1 MKKSIKY
8 AGIAAATLLTVAP
21 IAAPVVSTVTTAQA
35 ADAQDTDQSAI
46 NTALSDFKNQFGD
59 QKDTDVDLSNASN
72 ITLALGESNEKDLSA
87 FLTNA
92 DKGIVKTPNADQT
105 KAFKALE
112 DQDAKVYTIITD
124 AKSTVYDGTIGKSAS
139 DLNDAM
145 ALDSYK
151 PVTVQVMLKYKD
163 LATGTYTKYAEAAKF
178 QITKSNSDEIKS
190 LDAKFTTPLTVAK
203 NSKTAATQLV
213 NGANVS
219 LTDQNN
225 DSIATQAI
233 NLGKKYY
240 YTYKAAMDSATTA
253 GTTDTDVAKNGDI
266 NSDNE
271 FKTAGTYYQVV
282 TYTAQDGSAL
292 DSLITKYATDPSS
305 YTIYVNGKKA
315 SAGYDFVTGT
325 DTTSVSGKTLN
336 TISFVRAINVSDS
349 EAEWTTTDTTGVVT
363 TKADHAYYTLK
374 DDDGNVVTNRA
385 LAKNTAWKTNAVRV
399 DQNGNKQYRVGGSEW
414 IDAND
419 VTFSDKATDNNNGEG
434 AYTDVKALNGK
445 VVTAGPSGF
454 VYPLFDD
461 NGKQV
466 TNRAVAGDTAWYT
479 DKSAVNAEGTT
490 VYHVATG
497 EWLQGNNVTYSA
509 Y

>member
-21 IAAPVVSTVTTAQA
+21 IAAPVVSNVTTVK
-35 ADAQDTDQSAI
+35 ADDAKDTDQSAI
-46 NTALSDFKNQFGD
+46 NTAISDFKNQFGD
-59 QKDTDVDLSNASN
+59 QKDTDVDLSKATNTS
-72 ITLALGESNEKDLSA
+72 LALGESNEQDLST
-87 FLTNA
+87 FLTGA
-92 DKGIVKTPNADQT
+92 DKGIVKTPNATPDTTFQ
-105 KAFKALE
+105 ALE
-112 DQDAKVYTIITD
+112 AQGAKVYTEITD
-124 AKSTVYDGTIGKSAS
+124 AKQTVYDGTIGKSAS
-139 DLNDAM
+139 DLNEVL
-145 ALDSYK
+145 ALDNYK
-151 PVTVQVMLKYKD
+151 PVNVTVYLKYKD
-163 LATGTYTKYAEAAKF
+163 LATGTYTKYQNVASF
-178 QITKSNSDEIKS
+178 NITKSNSDEIKS
-190 LDAKFTTPLTVAK
+190 LNAKFTTPLTVAK
-203 NSKTAATQLV
+203 NSKVAATQLV

-253 GTTDTDVAKNGDI
+253 GTSDDDVATNGDI

-271 FKTAGTYYQVV
+271 FKTAGTYYQTV

-292 DSLITKYATDPSS
+292 DSLIKKYATDPSS

-325 DTTSVSGKTLN
+325 DTTTVSGKTLN
-336 TISFVRAINVSDS
+336 TITFVRAINVSDS

-363 TKADHAYYTLK
+363 TKTDHSFYTLK
-374 DDDGNVVTNRA
+374 DDDGNTVTNRA
-385 LAKNTAWKTNAVRV
+385 LAKNTAWKTNAVRT
-399 DQNGNKQYRVGGSEW
+399 DQNGNKQYRVGASEW

-419 VTFSDKATDNNNGEG
+419 VTFSDKATDNNGEG

-445 VVTAGPSGF
+445 VTTAGPEGF
-454 VYPLFDD
+454 YYPLYDD
-461 NGKQV
+461 NGKMV
-466 TNRAVAGDTAWYT
+466 TNRGVAGLSAWYT
-479 DKSAVNAEGTT
+479 DKSAVNADGVT

-497 EWLQGNNVTYSA
+497 EWLQGTNVTYTA

>member
-8 AGIAAATLLTVAP
+8 AGIAAATLLAVAP
-21 IAAPVVSTVTTAQA
+21 VAAPVVSQA
-35 ADAQDTDQSAI
+35 AGTDTTVNTPASEFTNAKNKFAGQFTDKDAVSANVYAKLKLGQNAAVKTSEFNNANAAVI
-46 NTALSDFKNQFGD
+46 GSP
-59 QKDTDVDLSNASN
+59 LSNN
-72 ITLALGESNEKDLSA
+72 DGKNYLGTLDRKNVTAYMTA
-87 FLTNA
+87 
-92 DKGIVKTPNADQT
+92 
-105 KAFKALE
+105 
-112 DQDAKVYTIITD
+112 TD
-124 AKSTVYDGTIGKSAS
+124 AKGNVYDGTTNHTSAN
-139 DLNDAM
+139 LNAAINAD
-145 ALDSYK
+145 DSML
-151 PVTVQVMLKYKD
+151 PVTFTVYAKDTDINGNGTTFKQVAQFKLNK
-163 LATGTYTKYAEAAKF
+163 
-178 QITKSNSDEIKS
+178 SDEGTELKTIN
-190 LDAKFTTPLTVAK
+190 AKFTTPISVAK
-203 NSKTAATQLV
+203 NSKTALTQLV
-213 NGANVS
+213 SSTNVA
-219 LTDQNN
+219 LTDQ
-225 DSIATQAI
+225 DGEAVSTTGTTI
-233 NLGKKYY
+233 GKGFYR
-240 YTYKAAMDSATTA
+240 TYKAAMDAAAS
-253 GTTDTDVAKNGDI
+253 TDVHADGTLGTDI
-266 NSDNE
+266 TGGE
-271 FKTAGTYYQVV
+271 FKTAGTYYQLVNF
-282 TYTAQDGSAL
+282 TAGSDTKLAKF
-292 DSLITKYATDPSS
+292 ITNYEGDPSS
-305 YTIYVNGKKA
+305 YTVLVNGKKA
-315 SAGYDFVTGT
+315 SAGYDF
-325 DTTSVSGKTLN
+325 TTSRA

-349 EAEWTTTDTTGVVT
+349 EAEWTTTDTKGVVT

-374 DDDGNVVTNRA
+374 DDEGNAVTNRA